1 MLMRTILVGLML
13 VAASARGEEPADM
26 VPKSRPRILLGAE
39 ELSKRIEWA
48 KPGGPL
54 NGYLEK
60 LKKTVATD
68 NRWRAWY
75 RPHPAL
81 IYLLTGEEEF
91 AKKAYEKKVGDQE
104 PVVYYAEA
112 IIYDWLVAGD
122 EHWKKN
128 AFPETERRK
137 MEELLAEK
145 LKSPGSVYSGG
156 NA

>member
-1 MLMRTILVGLML
+1 MRQTETVWASMTIATILVCGTLF
-13 VAASARGEEPADM
+13 AQGADEPADM

-68 NRWRAWY
+68 TSWRAWY
-75 RPHPAL
+75 RTHPAL

-91 AKKAYEKKVGDQE
+91 AKKAYE
-104 PVVYYAEA
+104 
-112 IIYDWLVAGD
+112 
-122 EHWKKN
+122 
-128 AFPETERRK
+128 
-137 MEELLAEK
+137 
-145 LKSPGSVYSGG
+145 
-156 NA
+156 